1 MREFVLLIGHLC
13 LIALVQMVLE
23 AFIDSDKRPLHVHIL
38 NIACILGCV
47 YLLIQFV
54 FEFLLTE
61 LTAFI
66 SFLF

>member
-1 MREFVLLIGHLC
+1 MREFIMLIGHLC

-23 AFIDSDKRPLHVHIL
+23 AFIDAGKRPLHVHIL

-47 YLLIQFV
+47 YLLIQFI
-54 FEFLLTE
+54 FDFLLSE

>member
-1 MREFVLLIGHLC
+1 MREFIMLIGYLC

-23 AFIDSDKRPLHVHIL
+23 AFIDSSKRPLHVHIL

-54 FEFLLTE
+54 FEFLLSE
-61 LTAFI
+61 IMSFI
-66 SFLF
+66 TFLF

>member
-1 MREFVLLIGHLC
+1 MREFIILIGQFC

-23 AFIDSDKRPLHVHIL
+23 PFIDASKRPVNVHIL

-61 LTAFI
+61 LSSLITLPF
-66 SFLF
+66 